1 MVLDLA
7 SFLGVH
13 TVISILIGLI
23 ELDDGSLTS
32 GCGHEDYYVD
42 S

>member
-1 MVLDLA
+1 MDCLVVLDLA

-13 TVISILIGLI
+13 AVMSTLLIGSI

-32 GCGHEDYYVD
+32 GCGHE
-42 S
+42 